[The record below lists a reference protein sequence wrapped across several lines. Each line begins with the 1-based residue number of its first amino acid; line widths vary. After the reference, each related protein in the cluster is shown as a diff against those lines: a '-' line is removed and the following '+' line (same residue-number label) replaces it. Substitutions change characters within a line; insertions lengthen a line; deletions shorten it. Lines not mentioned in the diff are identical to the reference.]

1 MRFNLTDTIAAIA
14 TPAGTS
20 ALSIIRV
27 SGSNAISIVSSI
39 FSEKDKLSNASGYQA
54 VHGYIVDSEDII
66 DEVMCL
72 VYRNPQSYTSED
84 MVEISG
90 HGNPDLCNRILQ
102 LLLKQCRMAEPGE
115 FTFRAFMN
123 HKLDLAQAEAVSDLI
138 HAQTAKAEISA
149 LNQLKGNLSNE
160 ISNIIKE
167 LTDSRIQFELSIDFS
182 DQDLPELGLDK
193 VTEKL
198 EQSYNKLKELYQNGR
213 QGKML
218 RDGFTV
224 CLSGAPNVGKSSV
237 FNKFLEQNRAIV
249 TPEPGTTRDY
259 LEEWLSLDGY
269 PVKLIDTAGLR
280 TTKNQVEKIGIERT
294 KELISSADMTIYLTD
309 PDTLNKDLAD
319 NTLIYDSKTICV
331 LNKVDLLNFDSL
343 PDSQIW
349 KEYLSGTKFGFVP
362 KSKVKIYPCS
372 TYFAEGI
379 NALKEQIIARISLPD
394 TQLSSILVT
403 NTRHLAAIEKAIESL
418 SKALQAI
425 SDFAGYEFIAFDL
438 IEAVSSLSEITGAVT
453 TDDMLDRIFS
463 SFCIGK

>member
-1 MRFNLTDTIAAIA
+1 MRFNLTDIIAAIA

-27 SGSNAISIVSSI
+27 SGSNSISIVSNI
-39 FSEKDKLSNASGYQA
+39 FTDKNKLYNASGYQA
-54 VHGYIVDSEDII
+54 VHGYIVDNEDII
-66 DEVMCL
+66 DEVICL
-72 VYRNPQSYTSED
+72 VYRNPQSYTGED

-102 LLLKQCRMAEPGE
+102 LLLKQCRIAEPGE

-160 ISNIIKE
+160 ITNIIKE
-167 LTDSRIQFELSIDFS
+167 LTDSRIQFELSIDFA
-182 DQDLPELGLDK
+182 DQDLPEIDLEK

-198 EQSYNKLKELYQNGR
+198 QQIHTKLKELYKNGK
-213 QGKML
+213 QGRIL

-224 CLSGAPNVGKSSV
+224 CLCGAPNVGKSSV

-294 KELISSADMTIYLTD
+294 KDLISKADMIIYLTD
-309 PDTLNKDLAD
+309 PDTVNTELAD
-319 NTLIYDSKTICV
+319 ANLTVDARTIFTI
-331 LNKVDLLNFDSL
+331 NKIDLLGFENL
-343 PDSQIW
+343 PDDKDW
-349 KEYLSGTKFGFVP
+349 TNYLTGTRFGFV
-362 KSKVKIYPCS
+362 KSSKVKIHPCS
-372 TYFAEGI
+372 TYFVEGI
-379 NALKEQIIARISLPD
+379 NTLKEQILNRISLPKMQVS
-394 TQLSSILVT
+394 TILVT

-418 SKALQAI
+418 SKAMQAI

-438 IEAVSSLSEITGAVT
+438 IEAISSLSEITGTVT

-463 SFCIGK
+463 DFCIGK